1 MKLKNGN
8 FSRKIVILISIFLL
22 AMNGFLG
29 TVLMYQS
36 KEDLNQQ
43 MQERMLDILQSA
55 GAMLDGDVLAKL
67 QAEDK
72 DTEDYKKV
80 VSVLRAF
87 QENFNLNYIYGIRAM
102 DDGTFT
108 FTIDPDPDSPGA
120 FGEKINYTDALYAA
134 SQGTP
139 SFDKVPYQDR
149 WGRFYSAYNPVF
161 DSNGNVGGII
171 AVDISADWYESQFRQ
186 HLYTTLIIS
195 AFSLLAGGAIV
206 FLLMNRLRKRLN
218 SLNQEMVHLT
228 DDVEEL
234 AEILCLASTRNM
246 PKKSRTP
253 ISAVSSGDVGFEVLG
268 KRLNFV
274 RKELQRYIND
284 AHTAAYTDMLTGIG
298 NRNAYIDMTKIL
310 DAEISASTAEKTAD
324 FSLAIFDING
334 LKQIN
339 DNLGHEYGDFVI
351 TAVSEVLKETVQNK
365 NVFRIG
371 GDEFVAIFYHSTDSD
386 IKRIF
391 NVIEQKIEQKNAGR
405 KDKEPEIA
413 VSKGASR
420 FQFGK
425 DADLRDIFR
434 RADNEMYAD
443 KADYYSHHADR
454 RRRS

>member
-161 DSNGNVGGII
+161 
-171 AVDISADWYESQFRQ
+171 
-186 HLYTTLIIS
+186 
-195 AFSLLAGGAIV
+195 
-206 FLLMNRLRKRLN
+206 
-218 SLNQEMVHLT
+218 
-228 DDVEEL
+228 
-234 AEILCLASTRNM
+234 
-246 PKKSRTP
+246 
-253 ISAVSSGDVGFEVLG
+253 
-268 KRLNFV
+268 
-274 RKELQRYIND
+274 
-284 AHTAAYTDMLTGIG
+284 
-298 NRNAYIDMTKIL
+298 
-310 DAEISASTAEKTAD
+310 
-324 FSLAIFDING
+324 
-334 LKQIN
+334 
-339 DNLGHEYGDFVI
+339 
-351 TAVSEVLKETVQNK
+351 
-365 NVFRIG
+365 
-371 GDEFVAIFYHSTDSD
+371 
-386 IKRIF
+386 
-391 NVIEQKIEQKNAGR
+391 
-405 KDKEPEIA
+405 
-413 VSKGASR
+413 
-420 FQFGK
+420 
-425 DADLRDIFR
+425 
-434 RADNEMYAD
+434 
-443 KADYYSHHADR
+443 
-454 RRRS
+454 